1 MKKCRQLRCTGWL
14 RSSKLVHLYGKK
26 LACFTGHLMQNL
38 MHLVFFSKSNTKWLK
53 KGLKLRQ
60 SGKTPIGVV
69 RKLPYRTKQ
78 SEEIFRWWRK
88 FCPTKILTDKKFCP
102 ANNFV
107 QHQISEYC
115 QNSQMS
121 LNSSNPGLVNPF
133 KWSLCKK
140 IYWNSCSFRTILVS
154 LFPFRVR
161 IIESHLAKLSSS
173 QI

>member
-1 MKKCRQLRCTGWL
+1 
-14 RSSKLVHLYGKK
+14 
-26 LACFTGHLMQNL
+26 

-78 SEEIFRWWRK
+78 SDEIFRWWRK

-107 QHQISEYC
+107 QNQISEYC

-140 IYWNSCSFRTILVS
+140 IYWNSCSMTQNLTNSDHFS
-154 LFPFRVR
+154 FLFPFRVR
-161 IIESHLAKLSSS
+161 IIESQLTKLISS